1 MTDPDL
7 QAAHEEALRQI
18 RLKFEGETDRIFQ
31 EAIDEYDRQ
40 MRRVTVFYAIVILIL
55 LIVIAVHI
63 SQMPPSAAVP
73 T

>member
-18 RLKFEGETDRIFQ
+18 KAKFEGASQRIFQ

-40 MRRVTVFYAIVILIL
+40 MRRVTAIYVVIIL
-55 LIVIAVHI
+55 VLLVVIAVHI
-63 SQMPPSAAVP
+63 SQMPPNTSLP